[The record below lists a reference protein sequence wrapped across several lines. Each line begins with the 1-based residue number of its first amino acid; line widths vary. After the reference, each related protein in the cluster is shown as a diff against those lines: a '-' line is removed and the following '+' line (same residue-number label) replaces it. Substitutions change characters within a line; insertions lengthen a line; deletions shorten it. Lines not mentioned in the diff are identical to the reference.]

1 MIGKS
6 LKKIILGA
14 AVLGI
19 LILAGG
25 CMALPHPGH
34 GGSAQEHAETA
45 PGGSAN
51 EAGKGAEADRPD
63 PEAEKRP
70 ASSLAAHHGLAN
82 PRSPWT
88 WLVGGGMVLMMVL
101 TIL

>member
-6 LKKIILGA
+6 LKKIILGV

-19 LILAGG
+19 LIQAGG
-25 CMALPHPGH
+25 CMYLPHPSH
-34 GGSAQEHAETA
+34 GGSAQEHADAA
-45 PGGSAN
+45 PRGSAN
-51 EAGKGAEADRPD
+51 EAGKGAEA
-63 PEAEKRP
+63 EKHP
-70 ASSLAAHHGLAN
+70 ASSLAGHHGLAN